1 MQDTMREHCRN
12 AAAAVMTQPLE
23 AFVKSTLSQVSL
35 MGIQLIWTHK
45 ITEALE
51 KGQKENKGALES
63 KKKEIEKMLQELT
76 NLCLQPIETSLERTK
91 IETLVTVHVHQ
102 RDIAV

>member
-1 MQDTMREHCRN
+1 MREHCRN

-63 KKKEIEKMLQELT
+63 KKKQIEKMLQELT
-76 NLCLQPIETSLERTK
+76 NLCLQPIETSL
-91 IETLVTVHVHQ
+91 
-102 RDIAV
+102 

>member
-1 MQDTMREHCRN
+1 MPLVNHVKCEGNIESWLKSLEKEMQDTMREHCRN
-12 AAAAVMTQPLE
+12 AASAVMTQPLE

-63 KKKEIEKMLQELT
+63 KKK
-76 NLCLQPIETSLERTK
+76 
-91 IETLVTVHVHQ
+91 
-102 RDIAV
+102 

>member
-1 MQDTMREHCRN
+1 MREHCRN

-23 AFVKSTLSQVSL
+23 SFVKSTLSQVSL

-51 KGQKENKGALES
+51 KGQK
-63 KKKEIEKMLQELT
+63 
-76 NLCLQPIETSLERTK
+76 
-91 IETLVTVHVHQ
+91 
-102 RDIAV
+102 

>member
-1 MQDTMREHCRN
+1 MREHCRN

-76 NLCLQPIETSLERTK
+76 NLCLQPIETSL
-91 IETLVTVHVHQ
+91 
-102 RDIAV
+102 